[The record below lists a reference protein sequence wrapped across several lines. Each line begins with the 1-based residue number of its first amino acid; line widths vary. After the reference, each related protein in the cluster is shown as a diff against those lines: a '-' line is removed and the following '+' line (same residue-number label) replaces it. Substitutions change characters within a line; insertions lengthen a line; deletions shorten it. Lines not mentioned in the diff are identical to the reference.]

1 MIPLSEDKGNK
12 MRAPLPM
19 LVLLACAAAPAQPR
33 AVYADSGRKCCEG
46 HMHMLRRD
54 GQPAGRLCFLA
65 RTSMRAH
72 DAMPMGT
79 AVFFSSRTPPLV
91 PTTPFLRQAPP
102 LCRLQASAASNVGS
116 AKGGVSGER
125 QLSPLERLEQMRAQ
139 KQSVGWG
146 ERFAASFAPRSSP
159 EEFKLNWVG
168 NIDRHQRQVRFLG

>member
-1 MIPLSEDKGNK
+1 LIEFRNE
-12 MRAPLPM
+12 MRAPQTM

-33 AVYADSGRKCCEG
+33 AVYADPGRKCCEG
-46 HMHMLRRD
+46 HTRMLRRD

-65 RTSMRAH
+65 RTRLQAH
-72 DAMPMGT
+72 DAMGT
-79 AVFFSSRTPPLV
+79 AVCFSSRTPPLV
-91 PTTPFLRQAPP
+91 PATPSLRQVPP
-102 LCRLQASAASNVGS
+102 LCRLQASAASNAGS
-116 AKGGVSGER
+116 AEGGVSGDR

-146 ERFAASFAPRSSP
+146 ERFAASFAPRSSS